1 MSFEKCKIA
10 RWSTRNIVLSQIF
23 FPFISVLFEFAE
35 IRIGLNENLALDK
48 QSAGMVFKLRLM
60 SGFLL

>member
-1 MSFEKCKIA
+1 MSFEKCTMA
-10 RWSTRNIVLSQIF
+10 CWSTGNIVLSSVF

-48 QSAGMVFKLRLM
+48 QSTGMIFKLRLL